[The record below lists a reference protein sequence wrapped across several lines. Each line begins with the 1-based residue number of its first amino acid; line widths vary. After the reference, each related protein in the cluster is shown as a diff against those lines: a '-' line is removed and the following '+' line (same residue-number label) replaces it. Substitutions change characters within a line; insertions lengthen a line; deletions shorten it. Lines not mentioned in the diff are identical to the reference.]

1 MYNIFTLF
9 YLIGSVAKL
18 RSETKKEGKEAIQKK
33 QLQQHNIRDCKVN
46 LGVRVTAPQ
55 DGRSMRF
62 GTQPLAEISMA
73 QFNQEILLKSR

>member
-46 LGVRVTAPQ
+46 LGVRVTAP
-55 DGRSMRF
+55 RSMRF

-73 QFNQEILLKSR
+73 QFNQEVLLKSR